1 MQGDS
6 QMAAGVTMRQM
17 LEAGVHFGHQTR
29 RWNPNMRQF
38 IFAERNGIHILDLAQ
53 TVQRLDT
60 ALQRVRETV
69 SSGDKVLFVG
79 TKKQARAI
87 VQAEAERCGMPFVN
101 TRWLGGTL
109 TNFQTLSK
117 RIQYFKELE
126 ERFATGEVT
135 DAAEVEAEG
144 VEAGESAEGEASEGP
159 SMTKREQMRLQKEFG
174 RLRRSFGGLRTME
187 RLPGL
192 VFIIDPAME
201 DIAVHEAN
209 RAKVPVIAMCDTNA
223 NPDVIDY
230 PVPSNDDAIR
240 AIQLMTGRIA
250 DAVLEG
256 VAVGE
261 VEQQF
266 QQVATPA
273 PAVPAAPRRALPDA
287 PAAPAAP
294 APAAPAAETAPAAAA
309 PATPEAEA
317 VASAE
322 AVEPPPADAPA
333 EATEAPAAETPS
345 PETPAADAPSA
356 ETTETPPAE

>member
-1 MQGDS
+1 
-6 QMAAGVTMRQM
+6 MAAGVTMRQM

-69 SSGDKVLFVG
+69 SSGEQVLFVG

-109 TNFQTLSK
+109 TNFQTLLK

-126 ERFATGEVT
+126 ERFTTGDLAVPETV
-135 DAAEVEAEG
+135 ASPEGEEAEG
-144 VEAGESAEGEASEGP
+144 EDVESAGP

-174 RLRRSFGGLRTME
+174 RLRRSFGGLRQME

-192 VFIIDPAME
+192 VFIVDPAME
-201 DIAVHEAN
+201 EIAVHEAN
-209 RAKVPVIAMCDTNA
+209 RAKIPVIAMCDTNA
-223 NPDVIDY
+223 NPDLIDY

-240 AIQLMTGRIA
+240 AIQLMTGRIS

-256 VAVGE
+256 IAVGE

-266 QQVATPA
+266 QQET
-273 PAVPAAPRRALPDA
+273 A
-287 PAAPAAP
+287 PAAPA
-294 APAAPAAETAPAAAA
+294 
-309 PATPEAEA
+309 
-317 VASAE
+317 
-322 AVEPPPADAPA
+322 
-333 EATEAPAAETPS
+333 EAPAAVEAPPAATPAPS
-345 PETPAADAPSA
+345 AAPPTPEQEAVAAAEAPSAAVEAPPAATPAPSAAPPTPEQEAVAAAEAPSAAAEAPAEEPPAAEGETPA
-356 ETTETPPAE
+356 TG